1 MNEIEITIPMLMELC
16 KQEQIR
22 EIPKDPSYKRGYRE
36 AFNIMEN
43 LLGRVKSTN
52 DFDVSD
58 VVYYIANTQNSE
70 LLNKLE
76 KAANTNKGIIEF
88 LNESCVRLDSIK
100 NIVESIIHNY
110 NAMLAK
116 VEGNATSN
124 INNESYLEQI
134 QYQDKLNE
142 YIEKL
147 KNIFSSDWE

>member
-22 EIPKDPSYKRGYRE
+22 EIPKDPSYKSGYRE

-58 VVYYIANTQNSE
+58 VVYYTANTQNSE

-76 KAANTNKGIIEF
+76 KAANTNKEIIRF
-88 LNESCVRLDSIK
+88 LNESCVGLDDIK
-100 NIVESIIHNY
+100 NIVESIIHNC

-116 VEGNATSN
+116 VEGNAPSN

-142 YIEKL
+142 YIEML

>member
-1 MNEIEITIPMLMELC
+1 MSDISSTLYIVGNTSDI
-16 KQEQIR
+16 
-22 EIPKDPSYKRGYRE
+22 
-36 AFNIMEN
+36 
-43 LLGRVKSTN
+43 LGRVKSTN

-147 KNIFSSDWE
+147 KNIFSSNWE